1 MWLDDLLAPL
11 GGGGLIDR
19 VDLVTDRIHDVL
31 VSDAP
36 VLGEASRRVAGGG
49 KRLRPIFS
57 LSVAGI
63 VGVFDDRVIDGA
75 AAIELVQIGS
85 LVHDDIFDEAATRR
99 GVPTINAVEGASPA
113 LLAGDFILA
122 KAGALAAGIDA
133 DAAALLAG
141 TIVSLCL
148 GQAAEMDDLHDLDR
162 SLDAYHRSIIGKT
175 SALFAAAA
183 EMGAICAG
191 LDHEQRAG
199 CSRYG
204 HEFGTA
210 FQLLDDMLDLVAD
223 PERLGKPV
231 GSDLSTGVYTHPV
244 LLALDTADGD
254 GIRGLLERRSNGD
267 VLRARQ
273 LVIGSGALDVTL
285 ELAIEHARSASAAL
299 SEVRLGES
307 PLAPF
312 PSAYLSSALDHFTVG
327 AWSVPR

>member
-57 LSVAGI
+57 LSVADL
-63 VGVFDDRVIDGA
+63 VGAFDDRVVDGA

-122 KAGALAAGIDA
+122 KAGSLAAGIDA
-133 DAAALLAG
+133 DAAALLAR
-141 TIVSLCL
+141 TIVALCL

-162 SLDAYHRSIIGKT
+162 SLDAYHRSIVGKT

-183 EMGAICAG
+183 EMGAICAR
-191 LDHEQRAG
+191 LEPDQRAA

-231 GSDLSTGVYTHPV
+231 GSDLNTGVYTHPV
-244 LLALDTADGD
+244 LLALETSSGE
-254 GIRGLLERRSNGD
+254 GIRTRLLRRSGGD
-267 VLRARQ
+267 VLSARQ
-273 LVIGSGALDVTL
+273 MVIESGALDKTL
-285 ELAIEHARSASAAL
+285 TLAIEHARSASRAL
-299 SEVRLGES
+299 GEVGLGES
-307 PLAPF
+307 SLASF
-312 PSAYLSSALDHFTVG
+312 PSAYVSTAVDHFTAG
-327 AWSVPR
+327 NWSVS